1 LDSLNSDDSAKV
13 AVLQDDSAKVAVL
26 QDDSAKAAVL
36 QDDPDSSPLRNVLRE
51 AARFS
56 PSGRFDGIGTTR
68 TRRPPKP
75 VAISVK
81 NALDRLSKAFAPKH
95 THQPAGAEQ
104 PSSSDAEQPSSSDAG
119 Q

>member
-1 LDSLNSDDSAKV
+1 
-13 AVLQDDSAKVAVL
+13 
-26 QDDSAKAAVL
+26 
-36 QDDPDSSPLRNVLRE
+36 VLRE

-68 TRRPPKP
+68 THRPPKP

-95 THQPAGAEQ
+95 THQQADG
-104 PSSSDAEQPSSSDAG
+104 EQPSSSDAG
-119 Q
+119 QPSSSDAGQ